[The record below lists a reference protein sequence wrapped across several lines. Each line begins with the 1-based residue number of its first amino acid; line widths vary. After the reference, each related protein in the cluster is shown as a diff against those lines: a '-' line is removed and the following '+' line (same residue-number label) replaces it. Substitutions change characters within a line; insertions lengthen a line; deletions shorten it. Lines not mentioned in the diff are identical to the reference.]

1 MGAKIPTFDGEALN
15 FPSWWKQFLA
25 HATMSN
31 FKEVLNAERD
41 KDLPREEVSEEDDD
55 LTKQQKTVIRKNN

>member
-1 MGAKIPTFDGEALN
+1 M
-15 FPSWWKQFLA
+15 Q
-25 HATMSN
+25 
-31 FKEVLNAERD
+31 RD

>member
-1 MGAKIPTFDGEALN
+1 MSEERVDMGGKIPTFDGEAVN

-31 FKEVLNAERD
+31 FKEVLKEDRD
-41 KDLPREEVSEEDDD
+41 KDLPKRRS
-55 LTKQQKTVIRKNN
+55 K